1 MTTVTKK
8 FDASDI
14 MERASPLATLQG
26 QSGAT
31 GMTAKAPS
39 VETAGPAPTTPAN
52 AFSMKG
58 LG

>member
-1 MTTVTKK
+1 MSVTK
-8 FDASDI
+8 FDASD
-14 MERASPLATLQG
+14 MLETAVPRATLQG
-26 QSGAT
+26 QSGAS

-39 VETAGPAPTTPAN
+39 VDVAGPSPTTPSN